1 MKVRGYMA
9 ASADGFIADAGGG
22 VDWLTP
28 FQAVEAGYD
37 AFIAG
42 IGTVIFGRA
51 TFDQTRGFPGDW
63 AFADKR
69 SIVVTSRPI
78 DDPPKGV
85 EAWGDGVAALIKEV
99 RADKGDAWVI
109 GGAAL
114 QAAFIEADALD
125 TLDLFVVPV
134 LLGDGVRMF
143 PRSRRS
149 RSIAL
154 TSAETL
160 GRGMVRLSYSFA
172 EKRG

>member
-1 MKVRGYMA
+1 MA
-9 ASADGFIADAGGG
+9 ASADGFIADADGG
-22 VDWLTP
+22 VDWLMR
-28 FQAVEAGYD
+28 FQSVDAGYD

-51 TFDQTRGFPGDW
+51 TFDQTRGFSGDW

-85 EAWGDGVAALIKEV
+85 EPWTVGVGALIEKI
-99 RADKGDAWVI
+99 RADRGEDGDAWVI

-114 QAAFIEADALD
+114 QAAFIAAGALD

-143 PRSRRS
+143 PRSQIS
-149 RSIAL
+149 RLLAL
-154 TSAETL
+154 TSVEAL
-160 GRGMVRLSYSFA
+160 GRGMVRLSYSVA
-172 EKRG
+172 NE